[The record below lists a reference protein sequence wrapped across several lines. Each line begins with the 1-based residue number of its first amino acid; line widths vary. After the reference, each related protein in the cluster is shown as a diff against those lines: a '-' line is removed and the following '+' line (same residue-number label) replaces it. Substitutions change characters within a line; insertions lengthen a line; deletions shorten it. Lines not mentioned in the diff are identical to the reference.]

1 MMCAEKCCL
10 YKEENE
16 MRNTETKRVIR
27 FMFNDFTFVK
37 IEMFVLGD
45 LLFALNFT
53 LDGGLEVKSKVTDMR
68 ADSIADQAKF
78 LLDMDEFRKRFIQ
91 DKESVLP
98 ELKVYLETE
107 FDCNDGNTAI
117 EYYEEV

>member
-27 FMFNDFTFVK
+27 FTFNKFTFVK
-37 IEMFVLGD
+37 VEMFVLGD
-45 LLFALNFT
+45 LLFTFNFT

-98 ELKVYLETE
+98 ELKTYLENE
-107 FDCNDGNTAI
+107 FDVNDGDTVV
-117 EYYEEV
+117 EYYGEV

>member
-1 MMCAEKCCL
+1 L
-10 YKEENE
+10 YKGENE

-45 LLFALNFT
+45 LLFAFNFT
-53 LDGGLEVKSKVTDMR
+53 LDGGLEVKSKVTDMH

-91 DKESVLP
+91 DKEAVLP
-98 ELKVYLETE
+98 ELKTYLENE
-107 FDCNDGNTAI
+107 FDVNDGDTVV

>member
-1 MMCAEKCCL
+1 MMCAEKYCL

-16 MRNTETKRVIR
+16 MRNTERTIK
-27 FMFNDFTFVK
+27 FTFNKFTFVK
-37 IEMFVLGD
+37 VEMFVLGD
-45 LLFALNFT
+45 LLFAFNFT

-98 ELKVYLETE
+98 ELKAYLENE
-107 FDCNDGNTAI
+107 FDVNDGDTVV
-117 EYYEEV
+117 EYYGEV

>member
-1 MMCAEKCCL
+1 MMCAEKYCL

-45 LLFALNFT
+45 LLFMFNFT

-98 ELKVYLETE
+98 ELKAYLENE
-107 FDCNDGNTAI
+107 FDVNDGDTVV

>member
-45 LLFALNFT
+45 LLFAFNFT
-53 LDGGLEVKSKVTDMR
+53 LDGGLEVKSKVTDIR

-98 ELKVYLETE
+98 ELKVYLENE
-107 FDCNDGNTAI
+107 FDVNDGDTVV

>member
-1 MMCAEKCCL
+1 MMCAEKYCL

-45 LLFALNFT
+45 LLFGFNFT
-53 LDGGLEVKSKVTDMR
+53 LDGGLEVKSKVTDIR

-91 DKESVLP
+91 DREAVLP
-98 ELKVYLETE
+98 ELKAYLENE
-107 FDCNDGNTAI
+107 FDVNDGDTVV